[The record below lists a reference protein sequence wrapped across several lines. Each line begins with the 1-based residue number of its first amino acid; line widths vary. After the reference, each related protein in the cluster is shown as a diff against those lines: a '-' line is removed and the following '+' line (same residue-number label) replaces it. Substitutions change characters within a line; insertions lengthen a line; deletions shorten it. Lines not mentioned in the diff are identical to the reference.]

1 MSLIQLDIHQH
12 VATVTLNRPEQGN
25 SIDLA
30 SAKEMMDV
38 AIACSEDDNIRS
50 VVLTGAG
57 KAFCVGGDIK
67 TFAADAD
74 EIGAAIK
81 HITSYFHQAISHWV
95 NMQKP
100 FIGAI
105 NGVAAGGG
113 MSLALSCDLLY
124 AAQNSKFVMAY
135 NQIGFSPDGAGSY
148 FLPRLVGVRRAL
160 ELLYTN
166 RALSADEALD
176 WGLLN
181 GVLPEAELLPH
192 VQNLAQRLAQG
203 PTQAFGLTKRLMY
216 QSYHNNVDAQMA
228 LEAQTLAAQSQSAE
242 GLEGVRAFLEKR
254 PPIFSN

>member
-1 MSLIQLDIHQH
+1 M
-12 VATVTLNRPEQGN
+12 
-25 SIDLA
+25 
-30 SAKEMMDV
+30 
-38 AIACSEDDNIRS
+38 
-50 VVLTGAG
+50 
-57 KAFCVGGDIK
+57 
-67 TFAADAD
+67 
-74 EIGAAIK
+74 
-81 HITSYFHQAISHWV
+81 
-95 NMQKP
+95 
-100 FIGAI
+100 
-105 NGVAAGGG
+105 
-113 MSLALSCDLLY
+113 
-124 AAQNSKFVMAY
+124 
-135 NQIGFSPDGAGSY
+135 
-148 FLPRLVGVRRAL
+148 RRAL

-192 VQNLAQRLAQG
+192 VRSLAQRLAQG